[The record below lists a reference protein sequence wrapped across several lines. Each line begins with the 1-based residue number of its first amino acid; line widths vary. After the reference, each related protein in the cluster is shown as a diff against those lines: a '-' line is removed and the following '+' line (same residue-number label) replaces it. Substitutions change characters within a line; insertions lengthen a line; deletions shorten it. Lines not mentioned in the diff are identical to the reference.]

1 MLSMSWLVTS
11 LVHDG
16 DLAGACFKNCAVNW
30 HATRE
35 GIDPCALGP
44 AGLMSGRL
52 GSQFVV
58 TTRGMDRIQKSGV
71 QSAQVDRQS
80 ASIPLPLS
88 PKLVTPEQIDF
99 KVFSSTK

>member
-1 MLSMSWLVTS
+1 MLGMSWLVIS

-35 GIDPCALGP
+35 GIDTCVLDA
-44 AGLMSGRL
+44 AGLVSGQL
-52 GSQFVV
+52 GNPFVV
-58 TTRGMDRIQKSGV
+58 TTRGMDPIQKSGV
-71 QSAQVDRQS
+71 QSTQVGRQS
-80 ASIPLPLS
+80 VSMPLPLS

-99 KVFSSTK
+99 KVSSMY